1 MNPRQRRG
9 VLLMILAALGA
20 VFVFITVVGYV
31 GRIQADADAAVGEMA
46 TVLQVQS
53 NVEAFQ
59 PVTITSVRQAR
70 IPRKWVTGA
79 FVTNPADLQG
89 KVAASGIPSGAYLQ
103 QGMLVDAPTLRPG
116 QREIA
121 IMIDAETGVAGKVIN
136 GSIVDVYASFDSTQS
151 GQRVTPACAVRILN
165 RVQVINVG
173 QVQSVQPDG
182 TAQSGQ
188 RNGGGSGGAGT
199 GAPGSNSALPVT
211 FALNTSDALKLTYAE
226 SFARKVRLALVG
238 GTEDAQPPFNRLCET
253 PQAEQQ
259 GNRPQQGVRQ

>member
-9 VLLMILAALGA
+9 VLLMILAAVGA
-20 VFVFITVVGYV
+20 VFVFITVIGYV
-31 GRIQADADAAVGEMA
+31 GKVQADADAAVGEMT

-59 PVTITSVRQAR
+59 PVTASAVKQTR
-70 IPRKWVTGA
+70 IPKKWSTNA
-79 FVTNPADLQG
+79 FVTNLADLQG
-89 KVAASGIPSGAYLQ
+89 KVAAGGIPSGAYLQ
-103 QGMLVDAPTLRPG
+103 QGMLLDAPSLQPG

-151 GQRVTPACAVRILN
+151 GRQVTSACAVRILN

-173 QVQSVQPDG
+173 QVQQTPE
-182 TAQSGQ
+182 T
-188 RNGGGSGGAGT
+188 GGGQQQNASNRPSSGA
-199 GAPGSNSALPVT
+199 AVPVT
-211 FALNTSDALKLTYAE
+211 FALNSDDALKLTYAE

-238 GTEDAQPPFNRLCET
+238 GAQDAKPPFNRLCET
-253 PQAEQQ
+253 PQVGRGGQ
-259 GNRPQQGVRQ
+259 